1 MPRGRSN
8 VDRLLKNRP
17 FNIFLGILTLFIW
30 GYAYIVIRVTVK
42 DGTIPPMS
50 LAFMRF
56 VVGYA
61 ALLPFRTE
69 RGAQPDAKDNRL
81 MAGMG
86 LTGLFL
92 YFYFEHTGLIHTS
105 ATNASI
111 LISLAPA
118 LTALGSAILF
128 SSKLSWKNGVGL
140 VVAFTGGALI
150 IWNGKVNFD
159 LNPLGDVLILLSA
172 VAWTAY
178 TLIGRDISRR
188 LSPILITRRITAVG
202 IFATLPFFIAELVSG
217 KLSGITPVSI
227 AGVVYLGAL
236 CHALAFTLWV
246 RCMDTLGIIFTTNL
260 IYLQCVITMVIAW
273 LTLGEPITAQLLVYT
288 AAVLSGVYLAN
299 LTDAKRQA
307 APGLKQEK

>member
-1 MPRGRSN
+1 MN
-8 VDRLLKNRP
+8 KLLKNRP
-17 FNIFLGILTLFIW
+17 FNIFLGVLTLFIW

-56 VVGYA
+56 VVGWL

-69 RGAQPDAKDNRL
+69 RGQQPDAKDNRL

-118 LTALGSAILF
+118 LTALGSAIFF

-140 VVAFTGGALI
+140 TVAFAGGALI

-159 LNPLGDVLILLSA
+159 LNPLGDILILLSA

-188 LSPILITRRITAVG
+188 LSPIIITRKITVVG
-202 IFATLPFFIAELVSG
+202 IFATMPFFIAELVSG
-217 KLSGITPVSI
+217 KLSGITPASI
-227 AGVVYLGAL
+227 AGVFYLGAL

-299 LTDAKRQA
+299 LTDKKSAAAKLGTPA
-307 APGLKQEK
+307 APGIKPEK